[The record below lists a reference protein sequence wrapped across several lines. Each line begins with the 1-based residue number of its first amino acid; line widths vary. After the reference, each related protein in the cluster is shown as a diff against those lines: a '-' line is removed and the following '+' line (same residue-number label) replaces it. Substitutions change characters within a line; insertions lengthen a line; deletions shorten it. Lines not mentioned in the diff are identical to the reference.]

1 MAWNEP
7 GGNKDNGNKGDGKK
21 KPNDPWGSGGNK
33 PPDLEQMV
41 SDFFNKIKK
50 AFGMESGTGNNSNS
64 GNGSSSAV
72 PVVLILLALAAYLLY
87 TSAHKIGPSERGV
100 VLVFGKESKTIMQPG
115 LNFTWPKPISEV
127 YKIDVNKLF
136 SVGESGEMLTED
148 KNLVFLD
155 FDIQYR
161 IRESKITDYLFE
173 LEGPDATVKHSAESA
188 VRQVVGTNTMNHL
201 LNENREIAINQIV
214 NELQAMLDQY
224 STGIQVTNF
233 NFKEVHPPYQ
243 VKAAFDDVV
252 KAREDAKTF
261 INKATEYSRQKVP
274 LAEGDA
280 LKIIQEAEA
289 YKESII
295 AQSSGESQQFNLMRE
310 QFELAPEVTKERLY
324 LETMEEVFGNT
335 SKVIIDSE
343 SSNNMMYLPLDQM
356 MKKSNTTSSTPINL
370 GTTTVTNPTN
380 TKYLNQANK
389 NRTSSKRVGRG
400 Q

>member
-1 MAWNEP
+1 
-7 GGNKDNGNKGDGKK
+7 
-21 KPNDPWGSGGNK
+21 
-33 PPDLEQMV
+33 L
-41 SDFFNKIKK
+41 
-50 AFGMESGTGNNSNS
+50 
-64 GNGSSSAV
+64 AV
-72 PVVLILLALAAYLLY
+72 VAYLLY

-100 VLVFGKESKTIMQPG
+100 VLVFGKKTERVMQPG

-188 VRQVVGTNTMNHL
+188 VRQVVGTNTMSHL

-214 NELQAMLDQY
+214 SELQIMLDQY

-261 INKATEYSRQKVP
+261 INEATEYARKKVP

-356 MKKSNTTSSTPINL
+356 MKGN
-370 GTTTVTNPTN
+370 
-380 TKYLNQANK
+380 
-389 NRTSSKRVGRG
+389 NRTSSKPIDLGTSTVTSPSNTQYSNNGNNNRTPSKRVGRG